1 MGYWLS
7 EPHAPSGC
15 HLSEVMDISHD
26 GVTRFLQREA
36 YSPSDL
42 FNEVKCGLNLKGG
55 LLSVDDSVLDKLY
68 SSKRAFVGPFWSGK
82 HHRVVKGINW
92 ITLYDCD
99 VEGRHPPGSLR
110 TGNALKDGDG
120 WPNSRALRGHAED

>member
-7 EPHAPSGC
+7 EPNAPSGC

-55 LLSVDDSVLDKLY
+55 VLSVDDSVLELQEGLR
-68 SSKRAFVGPFWSGK
+68 RAFLVGQ
-82 HHRVVKGINW
+82 
-92 ITLYDCD
+92 T
-99 VEGRHPPGSLR
+99 PPG
-110 TGNALKDGDG
+110 GQGDHFD
-120 WPNSRALRGHAED
+120 HAV